1 MNINTA
7 TLLNML
13 SPKINPAIKDKIDSV
28 STDGKINLTALTKD
42 KSIQTVL
49 TSLLK
54 DISVGTQTKETVSEL
69 LQNNKQNFSFKNLSE
84 DVKNLIK
91 IIQSDSTITTKLETQ
106 LSSLKASL
114 IDINKIDEKVLKNNI
129 SNSGV
134 FLESKLAQQTI
145 PITKNLE
152 QLVSL
157 LKNQLSITNN
167 SEKPSTSSD
176 MKLEIKNAIE
186 NILKSIKTIQSEPNM
201 QIKALQSANLEI
213 NIKSLQQKIEN
224 FASKQ
229 TSSITQ
235 VNTSI
240 PKDIEQLSNSLKKIL
255 AEFTTSNFKTN
266 ISSELQSSKVQ
277 EQLGLTL
284 KTMMDMVENTQKLD
298 TNLIQTK
305 FEQINSNQNIPKD
318 IKLEIKNAIEN
329 LLRDISHIKNEP
341 SAIKQSTMMTNIE
354 NNMKSL
360 QQKLD
365 ISHIKSDLVTNIK
378 NMFVNAKEQLFPK
391 NSIEIKNVLNILND
405 KINMLSDETIG
416 AKNLKSE
423 ISTLL
428 TQMKSFEAIKN
439 PLQQQTVFQNILHNS
454 QALQAKV
461 ETMFPNA
468 LFENNISKSANFIQD
483 LKLSAAIIQEQIQ
496 NSQEPITK
504 DLKASLDKINTQIE
518 FFQLLSYTTNGAHT
532 YLSFLQDEIEDSD
545 IKFNK
550 NNDESFSCAI
560 NLTLKKYGKLKVL
573 MILDNK
579 NNVNINIGIEDNSF
593 KIKIQENLQKL
604 RVGINGINLL
614 IQSLNVFSLNDNNH
628 QSIKNSYGNY
638 NSDLSF
644 GLDIKA

>member
-13 SPKINPAIKDKIDSV
+13 SPKINPAIKDKIDSL
-28 STDGKINLTALTKD
+28 STDGKIDLTALTKD

-91 IIQSDSTITTKLETQ
+91 TIQSNSTIATKLETQ
-106 LSSLKASL
+106 LNSLKASL
-114 IDINKIDEKVLKNNI
+114 IDINNIDEKVLKNNI

-152 QLVSL
+152 QLVGL

-186 NILKSIKTIQSEPNM
+186 NILKSIKTIQSEPNI
-201 QIKALQSANLEI
+201 QTKALLSTNLET

-229 TSSITQ
+229 TSSTTQ

-240 PKDIEQLSNSLKKIL
+240 PKDVEQLSNSLKKIL

-277 EQLGLTL
+277 EQLGSTL
-284 KTMMDMVENTQKLD
+284 KTMIDLVENTQKLD

-354 NNMKSL
+354 NNMKLL

-365 ISHIKSDLVTNIK
+365 ISHIKSDVVTNIK
-378 NMFVNAKEQLFPK
+378 DMFVNAKEQLLPK
-391 NSIEIKNVLNILND
+391 NSIEIKNILNILND
-405 KINMLSDETIG
+405 KINILSDETIG

-461 ETMFPNA
+461 ETMFPNV

-532 YLSFLQDEIEDSD
+532 YLSFLQDEIENSD

-560 NLTLKKYGKLKVL
+560 NLTLKKYGELKVL

-579 NNVNINIGIEDNSF
+579 NNININIGIEDNSF

-614 IQSLNVFSLNDNNH
+614 IQSLNVFSLNDNSH
-628 QSIKNSYGNY
+628 QSIKNSYGNH
-638 NSDLSF
+638 NSDLTF